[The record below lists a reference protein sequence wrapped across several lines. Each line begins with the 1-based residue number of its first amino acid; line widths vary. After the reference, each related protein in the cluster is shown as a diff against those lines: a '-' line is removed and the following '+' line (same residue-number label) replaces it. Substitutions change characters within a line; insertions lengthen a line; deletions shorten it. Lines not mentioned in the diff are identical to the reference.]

1 MTSTW
6 HPLRLV
12 GTWAARS
19 QESAR
24 RNALVASTSL
34 AQRRRE
40 RQEVEEFLADY
51 LDARATTSAAPD
63 VAGATA

>member
-19 QESAR
+19 QECAR

-40 RQEVEEFLADY
+40 RQEVDEFLADY
-51 LDARATTSAAPD
+51 LASRATMSAAPA